1 LFFIDNI
8 FRFTQAGSEVS
19 ALLGRM
25 PSAVGYQ
32 PTLATEMGRM
42 QERITSTK
50 NGSITSVQAV
60 YVPADDLTDP
70 APATTFSH
78 LDATTVLSRKISE
91 LGIFPA
97 VDPLESTSRILDPL
111 VVGEDHYNTAQRVK
125 EILQRNKE
133 LQDIISILG
142 MEELSEE
149 DRLTVT
155 RARKVQR
162 FLSQPFYSASQFT
175 GQPGVMVS
183 IEETIR
189 GFKMILDGELDYLP
203 EMAFLSVG
211 TIDDAI
217 AKGQKLIE
225 QSKK

>member
-1 LFFIDNI
+1 
-8 FRFTQAGSEVS
+8 
-19 ALLGRM
+19 
-25 PSAVGYQ
+25 
-32 PTLATEMGRM
+32 
-42 QERITSTK
+42 
-50 NGSITSVQAV
+50 V

-97 VDPLESTSRILDPL
+97 VDPLDSTSRILDPL

-125 EILQRNKE
+125 QILQRNKE

-149 DRLTVT
+149 DRITVN

-162 FLSQPFYSASQFT
+162 FLSQPFYMATQFS
-175 GQPGVMVS
+175 GVPGVMVP
-183 IEETIR
+183 IAETIR
-189 GFKMILDGELDYLP
+189 GFKMILDGEMDEYP
-203 EMAFLSVG
+203 EMAFLNVG

-217 AKGQKLIE
+217 AKGKKLLD
-225 QSKK
+225 QAKK